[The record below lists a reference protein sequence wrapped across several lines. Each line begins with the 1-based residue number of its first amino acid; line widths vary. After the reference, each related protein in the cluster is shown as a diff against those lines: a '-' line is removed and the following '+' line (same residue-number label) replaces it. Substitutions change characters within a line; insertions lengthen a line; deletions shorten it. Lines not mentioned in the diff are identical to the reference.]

1 MAGPD
6 KTTTHD
12 DVAPG
17 TGSPSRIAAPV
28 GWLRAR
34 LRRYRLARQ
43 LMSMDRRDYERAM
56 ADLGLG
62 PGDLDTVLRGD
73 PDSKALLDRMMAHVG
88 IDAGW
93 LGTHPRARRELERTC
108 ALCGERRRCRHWMKT
123 RQPASAYRAFCPNA
137 SSFDE
142 TR

>member
-1 MAGPD
+1 MAEPGK
-6 KTTTHD
+6 KTTRGG
-12 DVAPG
+12 VAP
-17 TGSPSRIAAPV
+17 A

-43 LMSMDRRDYERAM
+43 LMSLDRRDFERAM

-62 PGDLDTVLRGD
+62 PGDLDTVLRSD

-88 IDAGW
+88 IEAGW
-93 LGTHPRARRELERTC
+93 LRTHPRALRELERAC
-108 ALCGERRRCRHWMKT
+108 ALCAERRRCRHWMKT

-137 SSFDE
+137 SGFDE
-142 TR
+142 AC